1 MFRNNLCTSGIQQR
15 IAMQLTR
22 MVSPHYSSKLYP
34 PLLYNSYILAL
45 RIFLTVIIILKSLIT
60 LNLKILNRR
69 FLFLMNVFLIP
80 I

>member
-45 RIFLTVIIILKSLIT
+45 RIFLTVIIILKSLII
-60 LNLKILNRR
+60 KILNRR
-69 FLFLMNVFLIP
+69 FTILFLMNVFLIP
-80 I
+80 V